1 MNDTIQAGTL
11 QQLVLIKAGPNF
23 IPINLFDIK

>member
-11 QQLVLIKAGPNF
+11 QQLVPINAGPNF